1 MTGLFLSVCELAAPQ
16 MLLMVIKLS
25 DLFLTPALAFVSL
38 TSCGSYSHR
47 LTHVQG
53 EDEFPFIGLKFIV
66 R

>member
-1 MTGLFLSVCELAAPQ
+1 MTGFPLSVCELAARE

-25 DLFLTPALAFVSL
+25 DPFLTPALAFVCL

-47 LTHVQG
+47 LTNVLG
-53 EDEFPFIGLKFIV
+53 ENEFIFIGLKFIT